1 MHPIF
6 ANIQPYLD
14 DVEEETSML
23 NGACERATSV
33 PSASRDAVER
43 WIYVNAIASG
53 IEKVYTGI
61 EKALDRI
68 VRALDGHTP
77 DGPDWHAHLLR
88 RLSVDLPGRRPA
100 VLSPETYRSLDDL
113 RAFRHR
119 ERNSSVRD
127 LNEQRV
133 LEIASGIPSTLRML
147 NEDIAR
153 LRQNLDEAG

>member
-1 MHPIF
+1 MR
-6 ANIQPYLD
+6 
-14 DVEEETSML
+14 S
-23 NGACERATSV
+23 SV
-33 PSASRDAVER
+33 GFPSTLSLQEF
-43 WIYVNAIASG
+43 
-53 IEKVYTGI
+53 EKVYTGI

-88 RLSVDLPGRRPA
+88 RLSIDLPGRRPT

-119 ERNSSVRD
+119 ERSSSVRD
-127 LNEQRV
+127 
-133 LEIASGIPSTLRML
+133 L